1 MIPASLIPGRRLF
14 RAAMVTILSLGL
26 SAATVTVAQA
36 QAQTQP
42 SAPKSKVKQAAAKPV
57 AKVAPRAQK
66 VQQAVAK
73 APTSTLPRKSER
85 YASLILDTETG
96 SVLHDTSAYETRHP
110 ASLTKVMTLYMTF
123 EAIEQGRLRMDQR
136 VPVSGWASVQSPT
149 KLDLKEGDTVPVRD
163 LILGLITKSAND
175 ASVVLA
181 EAIAGDEDV
190 FAQRMTQRAIQLGMT
205 ATTFRNA
212 SGLPNDQQVTSAH
225 DMAVM
230 ALAVMRDFPTYYP
243 LFSTQEFSYAGRVHT
258 NHNRMLGWYGGAE
271 GLKTGYTN
279 ASGFNLI
286 MIAKRD
292 GRRLVGVVMG
302 GDSAQSRDNHMAEL
316 MDKGFG
322 STGTL
327 AGNGR
332 IIKASAKPA
341 NAGSTLTP
349 LARVGNAPPAP
360 MLPPSFND
368 LTPAKQGMAS
378 NKLPP
383 NPFAVA
389 SAKQTP
395 QGGEPTAVAMQ
406 IGAYSDADAARR
418 AVTLARFSLP
428 DLGGNGSIA
437 PVERNGRTLYRA
449 RILGL
454 GEDQAAVGCRR
465 LAQANILDCSV
476 VRVEADDVD
485 MAAN

>member
-1 MIPASLIPGRRLF
+1 MIQASDFLGRRF
-14 RAAMVTILSLGL
+14 YRPVAAALLALGL
-26 SAATVTVAQA
+26 SGTTVSLAHAQNA
-36 QAQTQP
+36 
-42 SAPKSKVKQAAAKPV
+42 APKSKVTQAASKPV
-57 AKVAPRAQK
+57 AKAAPRATK
-66 VQQAVAK
+66 AQAAST
-73 APTSTLPRKSER
+73 AARSTLPRKTER
-85 YASLILDTETG
+85 YASLIVDAQTG
-96 SVLHDTSAYETRHP
+96 QVLQDVNAWETRHP

-136 VPVSGWASVQSPT
+136 LPVSGWASIQSPT

-175 ASVVLA
+175 AAVVLA

-190 FAQRMTQRAIQLGMT
+190 FAQRMTQRARQLGMT
-205 ATTFRNA
+205 STTFRNA
-212 SGLPNDQQVTSAH
+212 SGLPNDEQVTSAH

-230 ALAVMRDFPTYYP
+230 AMAVMRDFPTYYP
-243 LFSTQEFSYAGRVHT
+243 LFATQEFSYAGRVHT

-286 MIAKRD
+286 LVAKRD
-292 GRRLVGVVMG
+292 GRRLIGVVMG

-316 MDKGFG
+316 MDKGFAATG
-322 STGTL
+322 GTL
-327 AGNGR
+327 VAGNGK
-332 IIKASAKPA
+332 IITASAKPA
-341 NAGSTLTP
+341 NAGTNLTP
-349 LARVGNAPPAP
+349 LARVATATPAP
-360 MLPPSFND
+360 MLPPSFNE
-368 LTPAKQGMAS
+368 LTPAKQGMA

-389 SAKQTP
+389 GTGKQTP

-406 IGAYSDADAARR
+406 IGAYSDAEAAKR
-418 AVTLARFSLP
+418 AVALARFSLP
-428 DLGGNGSIA
+428 DLGGSGSIA

-454 GEDQAAVGCRR
+454 PENQAEIGCRR
-465 LAQANILDCSV
+465 LGQANILDCNV
-476 VRVEADDVD
+476 VRIEASDVD
-485 MAAN
+485 IAAN

>member
-1 MIPASLIPGRRLF
+1 M
-14 RAAMVTILSLGL
+14 AALLSLGL
-26 SAATVTVAQA
+26 SAAAVTVAQA
-36 QAQTQP
+36 QTSP
-42 SAPKSKVKQAAAKPV
+42 PKSKVKQAASKPV
-57 AKVAPRAQK
+57 AKVAPRATK
-66 VQQAVAK
+66 LQAVAK
-73 APTSTLPRKSER
+73 KTPSSTLPRKSER
-85 YASLILDTETG
+85 YAALILDAETG
-96 SVLHDTSAYETRHP
+96 SVLHDASAYETRHP

-123 EAIEQGRLRMDQR
+123 EAIEHGRLRMDQR
-136 VPVSGWASVQSPT
+136 LPVSGWASVQSPT

-181 EAIAGDEDV
+181 EAIAGDEDI
-190 FAQRMTQRAIQLGMT
+190 FAQRMTQRGRQLGMT
-205 ATTFRNA
+205 GTVFRNA
-212 SGLPNDQQVTSAH
+212 SGLPNDLQVTTAH

-230 ALAVMRDFPTYYP
+230 ALAIMRDFPTYYP

-292 GRRLVGVVMG
+292 GRRLVGVVLG

-322 STGTL
+322 TTGTL
-327 AGNGR
+327 VAGNGKV
-332 IIKASAKPA
+332 IVANAKPA
-341 NAGSTLTP
+341 SAGSTLTP
-349 LARVGNAPPAP
+349 LARVGSGSPAP

-368 LTPAKQGMAS
+368 LTPTKQGMAS

-383 NPFAVA
+383 NPFAA
-389 SAKQTP
+389 NTKQTP

-406 IGAYSDADAARR
+406 VGAYSDADAARR
-418 AVTLARFSLP
+418 AVALARFSLP

-437 PVERNGRTLYRA
+437 PVERNGKMLYRA

-465 LAQANILDCSV
+465 LGQANILDCSV
-476 VRVEADDVD
+476 VRVEADDAD
-485 MAAN
+485 IAAN

>member
-1 MIPASLIPGRRLF
+1 MIHLSLVPGRRFF
-14 RAAMVTILSLGL
+14 RATVAALLALGL
-26 SAATVTVAQA
+26 STAVISTA
-36 QAQTQP
+36 QAQTN
-42 SAPKSKVKQAAAKPV
+42 APKSKVKQAASKPV
-57 AKVAPRAQK
+57 AKVAPRAK
-66 VQQAVAK
+66 KMQAVAR
-73 APTSTLPRKSER
+73 APQSTVPRKSER
-85 YASLILDTETG
+85 YASLILDAESG
-96 SVLHDTSAYETRHP
+96 SVLHDASAYETRHP

-190 FAQRMTQRAIQLGMT
+190 FAQRMTQRARQLGMT
-205 ATTFRNA
+205 HTTFRNA

-230 ALAVMRDFPTYYP
+230 AMAVMRDFPTYYP

-292 GRRLVGVVMG
+292 GRRLIGVVMG

-322 STGTL
+322 MTGGSL
-327 AGNGR
+327 VAGNGKL
-332 IIKASAKPA
+332 IMASARPA
-341 NAGSTLTP
+341 NVGSNLTP
-349 LARVGNAPPAP
+349 LARVGNAAPAP
-360 MLPPSFND
+360 MLPPSFNE
-368 LTPAKQGMAS
+368 LTPAKQNMA
-378 NKLPP
+378 KLPP
-383 NPFAVA
+383 NPFAVV
-389 SAKQTP
+389 SKQTP

-406 IGAYSDADAARR
+406 IGAYSDAEAARR
-418 AVTLARFSLP
+418 AVALARFSLP

-437 PVERNGRTLYRA
+437 PTERNGRTLYRA

-465 LAQANILDCSV
+465 LGQANVLDCSV
-476 VRVEADDVD
+476 VRIEADDVD